1 MFSIRR
7 VLENKADS
15 TLWSVQPG
23 DTVLAA
29 ITLMAEQRIGAVLVM
44 DGDELVGIL
53 SERDYSRKCI
63 LQGRRSADTLVS
75 EIMTR
80 EVVTVPPTMTA
91 REGLELMTHS
101 YFRHLPVVEEGGLV
115 GMLSMRDVVRVLV
128 KNLKAENQYLKD
140 FIGGFEA

>member
-15 TLWSVQPG
+15 TLWFVKPG

-44 DGDELVGIL
+44 DGDQLVGIL

-101 YFRHLPVVEEGGLV
+101 FFRHLPVVEGGELI
-115 GMLSMRDVVRVLV
+115 GVVSIGDLV
-128 KNLKAENQYLKD
+128 KRVIAEQDFLIEQLEQY
-140 FIGGFEA
+140 ISG